1 MKRLSKLSQ
10 MIVLAGLLFSPAEG
24 ICLLPFPH
32 VAFDA
37 ETRNSSIEAGTFRYQ
52 KSIRRI
58 EKDRGER
65 TGKVSDRDSTNSGSG
80 YPASD
85 KFLFRLAYAVGI
97 AVDLGTTP
105 SVKRHFLSAHKTRP
119 PPLS

>member
-1 MKRLSKLSQ
+1 

-32 VAFDA
+32 VALDA
-37 ETRNSSIEAGTFRYQ
+37 ETSNSSIEAGTFRYQ
-52 KSIRRI
+52 NSIRRI

-65 TGKVSDRDSTNSGSG
+65 AGKVSDRDSTDSGSG
-80 YPASD
+80 YSASD
-85 KFLFRLAYAVGI
+85 KFLFRPAYAVGI
-97 AVDLGTTP
+97 AIDLGATP
-105 SVKRHFLSAHKTRP
+105 FVKRHFLSAHKTRP